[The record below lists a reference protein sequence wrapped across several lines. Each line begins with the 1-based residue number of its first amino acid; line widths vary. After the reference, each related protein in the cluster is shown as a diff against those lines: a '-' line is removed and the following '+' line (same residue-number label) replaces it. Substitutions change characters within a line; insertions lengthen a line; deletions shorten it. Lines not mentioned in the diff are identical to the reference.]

1 MGGEEAE
8 GEAVGEDGAG
18 GEAWVGGV
26 EEGEVGVGGEG
37 GGEEAPLLW
46 VYEG

>member
-8 GEAVGEDGAG
+8 GEAVGDGGAT
-18 GEAWVGGV
+18 GEARVGGV
-26 EEGEVGVGGEG
+26 EEGEVGVGREG

-46 VYEG
+46 VSSA

>member
-8 GEAVGEDGAG
+8 GEAVGDEGAA
-18 GEAWVGGV
+18 GEARVGGV
-26 EEGEVGVGGEG
+26 EEGEMGVGIEG

-46 VYEG
+46 VSEA